1 MPDVPDTDFSGGRFA
16 KCTINGSS
24 GMIPKEVVLH
34 VLAGLANDDFCVFVS
49 VPTGPLLI
57 GCHNETNEG
66 SETWGD
72 VALTIPPYAMAS
84 GQDVTVTILATGN
97 AWNGFTTYGQ
107 VAVDYITVK
116 GE

>member
-1 MPDVPDTDFSGGRFA
+1 
-16 KCTINGSS
+16 
-24 GMIPKEVVLH
+24 
-34 VLAGLANDDFCVFVS
+34 
-49 VPTGPLLI
+49 
-57 GCHNETNEG
+57 
-66 SETWGD
+66 
-72 VALTIPPYAMAS
+72 MAS